1 MRNITIIGS
10 GFAGLTAARE
20 LRKHNID
27 ATITMISPR
36 RELHFLPSS
45 IWIPAGLRQGERLK
59 VPLDSFLTK
68 HRIDFVEASAT
79 GLKDGGRIVVTDRGE
94 LRNDHLIIATGG
106 RFIRKLPG
114 IEHALIPCEGIK
126 VGEEI
131 GRRLDA
137 LKGGT
142 IAVGFATNPN
152 EPGAMRGGPMFEF
165 LFIIDALLRRQ
176 GKRPGFEI
184 VFFSPAPRP
193 GARLGERAVDGLLQE
208 MKNRGIA
215 TRLGRKILRFEE
227 RKVVVDGGEIDA
239 DLILFMP
246 GLTGP
251 AWLENT
257 DLPLSAGGMIKADE
271 LGRIEGLPNVWVA
284 GDAGSFPGPDWM
296 PKQAHQADL
305 QAIAVAANI
314 AAIESGQQ
322 PITRFKPELVC
333 IVDMLDSGMLVFRNQ
348 RFNFVGPK
356 MKLFHWLKRLFER
369 HYLTTFR

>member
-27 ATITMISPR
+27 AAITMISPR

-45 IWIPAGLRQGERLK
+45 ILIPAGIRQAERLK
-59 VPLDSFLTK
+59 VPLDNFLTK
-68 HRIDFVEASAT
+68 HRIDFVKASAT

-94 LRNDHLIIATGG
+94 LGNDHLIIATGS

-184 VFFSPAPRP
+184 VFFSPTPRP

-208 MKNRGIA
+208 MKNCGIA
-215 TRLGRKILRFEE
+215 ARLGRNILRFEE
-227 RKVVVDGGEIDA
+227 RKVVLDGGEIDA

-271 LGRIEGLPNVWVA
+271 LCRVEGLPNVWVA